1 MEEILQAVEKN
12 QEKLPERQ
20 KTGKVE
26 IKNQAKEDREAK
38 LKEEKLLQKQK
49 EDMRKNRHTK
59 LL

>member
-38 LKEEKLLQKQK
+38 LKEEKLL
-49 EDMRKNRHTK
+49 
-59 LL
+59 